1 MMPRGATPSPRSPAA
16 LEAKI
21 AALEA
26 RLRLQSDELQALREA
41 HAQLELEAQRLRRI
55 NEQQEQHQQ
64 QEPEQQQQQQQ
75 QQQQL
80 QEQQQA
86 ADVLPKSARGPPPA
100 DAEQSSELSDLERAT
115 QRLQRA
121 RPQAAALEHAIKT
134 LVETIAKTGP
144 RDAVDVTD
152 AAGAGSETDGAAVAD
167 DRSKMARDQAVAE
180 LRGLVLHAHALT
192 RGAQSALSSLV
203 PPSPRTSRAGYLLSL
218 GELVGPPPDRTW
230 RDEWVALNVEAFRLS
245 GRHQYANAAHVSKN
259 ETPERWIGNFVST
272 IDGQVNR
279 GWPREQAE
287 VYCLL
292 GSSSN
297 AITAALLERSD
308 RYAACTYALNE
319 ALWRMHDRVDPAQ
332 PLYWHRTGE
341 HSLTEDD
348 PVWERLEE
356 PDETGYCGVTCSS
369 LVLAARTAQAFSE
382 RGLATRVADGVS
394 VKMVTME
401 SDVVCFESHPTDS
414 FGAHTAVLTTSKGNG
429 AFPPNTQFQLKEI
442 KGPGEWEAPHDG
454 HGPKIRPKQRLLV
467 VTCTFQPPTLDG
479 SGRLAQRVASFAPKM
494 ACGAVLMGFGR
505 REAFATGLDG
515 LCDQPLLTLAEEFDR
530 DLSWTDGEGVV
541 HCCRDEWKYVVGPAA
556 PLAIPSLGMTR
567 DALNAGKTAA
577 DFLRE
582 ANALIWERRRMGHF
596 SLPEANAL
604 LSMEEVLS
612 VRLFSGPCFRPI
624 NDFLRGIAAA
634 TGEQRR
640 ELARHAGLTFAAT
653 VGHLCAA
660 IRKLADVVTPEEA
673 STPLWAGM
681 RGEPPRS
688 FWVPE
693 ENAPL
698 PELNAVTTAFL
709 STSRLREEAI
719 RRMQD
724 AGGNILWELAPTAE
738 DDNGFHRGASIEM
751 LSQFACEGE
760 CLFPPGTMLAV
771 RGPAATNGV
780 AGGTGGEIA
789 KELTEGRKRF
799 RPLPCTPTFL

>member
-1 MMPRGATPSPRSPAA
+1 M
-16 LEAKI
+16 
-21 AALEA
+21 
-26 RLRLQSDELQALREA
+26 
-41 HAQLELEAQRLRRI
+41 
-55 NEQQEQHQQ
+55 
-64 QEPEQQQQQQQ
+64 
-75 QQQQL
+75 
-80 QEQQQA
+80 
-86 ADVLPKSARGPPPA
+86 
-100 DAEQSSELSDLERAT
+100 
-115 QRLQRA
+115 
-121 RPQAAALEHAIKT
+121 
-134 LVETIAKTGP
+134 
-144 RDAVDVTD
+144 
-152 AAGAGSETDGAAVAD
+152 
-167 DRSKMARDQAVAE
+167 
-180 LRGLVLHAHALT
+180 
-192 RGAQSALSSLV
+192 
-203 PPSPRTSRAGYLLSL
+203 
-218 GELVGPPPDRTW
+218 
-230 RDEWVALNVEAFRLS
+230 ALNVEAFRLS

-414 FGAHTAVLTTSKGNG
+414 FGAHGSADDVEGQRRLSTQYSVPAEGDQGSGRVGG
-429 AFPPNTQFQLKEI
+429 AARRPRS
-442 KGPGEWEAPHDG
+442 
-454 HGPKIRPKQRLLV
+454 KIRPKQRLLV

-556 PLAIPSLGMTR
+556 PLAITSLGMTR

-634 TGEQRR
+634 TTGEQRR
-640 ELARHAGLTFAAT
+640 SSPDHVGLTFAAT

-681 RGEPPRS
+681 RGEPPAASGCRRRTRRS
-688 FWVPE
+688 RAQRR
-693 ENAPL
+693 NHRLPL
-698 PELNAVTTAFL
+698 HLATA
-709 STSRLREEAI
+709 
-719 RRMQD
+719 
-724 AGGNILWELAPTAE
+724 
-738 DDNGFHRGASIEM
+738 
-751 LSQFACEGE
+751 
-760 CLFPPGTMLAV
+760 
-771 RGPAATNGV
+771 
-780 AGGTGGEIA
+780 
-789 KELTEGRKRF
+789 
-799 RPLPCTPTFL
+799 